1 MDWLK
6 LSLIVAGIIAGVIII
21 FVVILIWFAKD
32 LDKSE
37 KLNHEERDKDLY
49 N

>member
-6 LSLIVAGIIAGVIII
+6 LILIVAGIIAEVIII
-21 FVVILIWFAKD
+21 FVVIVIWVAKD

-37 KLNHEERDKDLY
+37 KLNHEERNKDLFL
-49 N
+49 